1 MNMDSHIKRS
11 RRATGQRTEHG
22 PFPVLTGRQRSGSL
36 QPDGRFSGP
45 FENPHLAEASP
56 VRTDP
61 KNPAIFVVDRRV
73 GGPFWYEP
81 RPSNLGDRLTAV
93 TSLG

>member
-22 PFPVLTGRQRSGSL
+22 LLPVLTGRQRSGSL
-36 QPDGRFSGP
+36 QPDGRFSEP

-56 VRTDP
+56 VRTDL
-61 KNPAIFVVDRRV
+61 KNPAIFIVDRRLC
-73 GGPFWYEP
+73 GLFRHEP
-81 RPSNLGDRLTAV
+81 SPSNLPDRLTAV